1 LALLASK
8 TIPDTA
14 CTRCTSLCN
23 CFQRASIVDWPI
35 FNFFAKEPL
44 FSIHRTFEGRASG
57 NAVKMGYLR
66 FFMFVSNYI
75 H

>member
-35 FNFFAKEPL
+35 FNFFAKEP
-44 FSIHRTFEGRASG
+44 
-57 NAVKMGYLR
+57 N
-66 FFMFVSNYI
+66 FFTSSLSLCPYAEFK
-75 H
+75 